1 MQFKP
6 SRGLSY
12 RHIFPLDIT
21 HFIELTINSIDM
33 VGKEGW
39 VNNDSMV
46 EAGLFLK
53 EATYRKL

>member
-1 MQFKP
+1 
-6 SRGLSY
+6 
-12 RHIFPLDIT
+12 
-21 HFIELTINSIDM
+21 M